1 MGCKGGCRRS
11 YTESSL
17 SIHANAVA
25 LNIRNPEVDRLAA
38 QVACLAGETKTDAVI
53 LDLKERLQR
62 SLIYRLDQIALRCA
76 ARPILDRRSADEIC
90 GYDASG
96 LPS

>member
-1 MGCKGGCRRS
+1 M
-11 YTESSL
+11 
-17 SIHANAVA
+17 
-25 LNIRNPEVDRLAA
+25 
-38 QVACLAGETKTDAVI
+38 DAVI
-53 LDLKERLQR
+53 LALKERLQR

-76 ARPILDRRSADEIC
+76 ARPSMDLRSADEIC

>member
-1 MGCKGGCRRS
+1 MD
-11 YTESSL
+11 
-17 SIHANAVA
+17 V
-25 LNIRNPEVDRLAA
+25 
-38 QVACLAGETKTDAVI
+38 VI
-53 LDLKERLQR
+53 LALKERLQR

-76 ARPILDRRSADEIC
+76 ARPSMDRRSADEIC

>member
-1 MGCKGGCRRS
+1 MLAFRN
-11 YTESSL
+11 YTKSSL
-17 SIHANAVA
+17 STHIATVA
-25 LNIRNPEVDRLAA
+25 LNIRNPEADRLAA

-53 LDLKERLQR
+53 PALKERLQR